1 MKLQSLEEKAR
12 AESIP
17 LMKREGM
24 DFVCAYLHTH
34 PEILHILEAGTAVGW
49 SAIRMAS
56 VRENILI
63 DTLEVDKGRYERA
76 VCHVR
81 KAEMEDRIFCHHTD
95 ALNYRTIKYYDLFFI
110 DAAKAQYQRIVRH
123 FLSYGY
129 KGSVWIFD
137 NLCFHGMVD
146 NPALSNNRGTR
157 QMMHKIHAFRKWLSE
172 SRYFVTEFYPEIGDG
187 IAVARQIQS
196 GESKGQR

>member
-24 DFVCAYLHTH
+24 DFVCAYLHAH

-56 VRENILI
+56 VREN
-63 DTLEVDKGRYERA
+63 
-76 VCHVR
+76 
-81 KAEMEDRIFCHHTD
+81 IFCHHTD

-129 KGSVWIFD
+129 SGSVWIFD